1 MHIFTQDEE
10 MVNITVAI
18 PEDLQNELRKHD
30 EVNWS
35 GVIRKALQEHLRKL
49 QIAEAIANKS
59 RLTQRDVDE
68 LSELVKKGIAK
79 NHGL

>member
-1 MHIFTQDEE
+1 MA
-10 MVNITVAI
+10 NITLTI
-18 PEDLQNELRKHD
+18 PEDLQIELRKHD

-49 QIAEAIANKS
+49 QIADAIAKKS
-59 RLTQRDVDE
+59 KLTQKDIDE

>member
-1 MHIFTQDEE
+1 MFTQEGI
-10 MVNITVAI
+10 MANITLTI
-18 PEDLQNELRKHD
+18 PEDLQIELRKHD

-49 QIAEAIANKS
+49 RIADAIANKS
-59 RLTQRDVDE
+59 KLTQKDVEE
-68 LSELVKKGIAK
+68 LSKLVKKGIAK